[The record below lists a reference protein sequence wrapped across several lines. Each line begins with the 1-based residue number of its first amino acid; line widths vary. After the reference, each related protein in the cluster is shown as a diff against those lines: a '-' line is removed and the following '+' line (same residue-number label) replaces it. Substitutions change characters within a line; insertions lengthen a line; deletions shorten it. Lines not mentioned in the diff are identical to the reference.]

1 MGVPPLH
8 PRAESPASL
17 DLLISLNEPESL
29 VRELRKIATE
39 NNFAGEHNRKCWQ
52 AIARMCERTEE
63 VFEIYNR
70 PKANRPHGSGLGGDL
85 AP

>member
-1 MGVPPLH
+1 MGLPPLH
-8 PRAESPASL
+8 PGSIPAASL

-29 VRELRKIATE
+29 IRELRKIAGD
-39 NNFAGEHNRKCWQ
+39 NYAGEESRKRWQ

-63 VFEIYNR
+63 VFEVYNR